1 MPLIPARQYHL
12 TRSSFLSP
20 SHVEAGHGIKKR
32 KKQGKD
38 RLAVLIERKASQ
50 VGHLGTTDR
59 STMVDDQ
66 GRQNSSGI
74 LPIPTGL
81 ALDQSTPLKRPNAT
95 AQELEWRARAWNK
108 TVAVSDDAY
117 QQPLARQH
125 NEELPSSSDV
135 RTLELA
141 EQLHDFSLQLS
152 ERSVDGR
159 LAVTAKPAL
168 KFQPK
173 PPKPRAKLELP
184 HDRTMSGNVIE
195 LEEDLM
201 NQDEYV
207 FDTYVRIKEPSQRSS
222 KDHQAVGVSG
232 TMQPD
237 KVGVLVIKE
246 EDELEWQE
254 HLEDFDDEKE
264 WDSEDEDENGR
275 CSPLPAGS
283 YDNLEY
289 NH

>member
-1 MPLIPARQYHL
+1 MSLIPARQFHL

-38 RLAVLIERKASQ
+38 RLAVLIERKAGQ
-50 VGHLGTTDR
+50 VGRLGTTDR
-59 STMVDDQ
+59 STMLDGQ
-66 GRQNSSGI
+66 GPQNSLGI

-81 ALDQSTPLKRPNAT
+81 AANQTTPLKRPNAT
-95 AQELEWRARAWNK
+95 APELEWRARTWNK
-108 TVAVSDDAY
+108 SVTVSDNAD
-117 QQPLARQH
+117 QQPLVKQH
-125 NEELPSSSDV
+125 NEGLSSLSDV
-135 RTLELA
+135 GTLKLA

-152 ERSVDGR
+152 ERSVDSR
-159 LAVTAKPAL
+159 LAVTAKPDL

-173 PPKPRAKLELP
+173 SPKPRAKLESP

-195 LEEDLM
+195 VEEDLM

-207 FDTYVRIKEPSQRSS
+207 FDTYVRIKERSQRSS
-222 KDHQAVGVSG
+222 KDHQAVGVCG
-232 TMQPD
+232 TMRPD

-254 HLEDFDDEKE
+254 HLEDIDDEKG

-275 CSPLPAGS
+275 CSSLPAGS
-283 YDNLEY
+283 YDKLKY